1 MIEFFKEKAIFKEQ
15 NVSSEKT
22 EKIISTEKLT
32 FDDNDIIENIQK
44 ALNEEII
51 APRSNGIINFKF
63 TPRVFPTPSRESQ
76 DKQEKDVSN
85 LIL

>member
-1 MIEFFKEKAIFKEQ
+1 M
-15 NVSSEKT
+15 
-22 EKIISTEKLT
+22 
-32 FDDNDIIENIQK
+32 IENIQNIQK
-44 ALNEEII
+44 SLNEESI